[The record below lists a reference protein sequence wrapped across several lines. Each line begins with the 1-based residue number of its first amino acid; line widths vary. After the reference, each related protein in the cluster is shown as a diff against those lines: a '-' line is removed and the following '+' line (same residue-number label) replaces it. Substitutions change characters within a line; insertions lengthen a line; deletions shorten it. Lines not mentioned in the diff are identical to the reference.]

1 MNNTMI
7 ITDEFIQ
14 NVCEKIRKNKP
25 IRMDLPGWGRVHI
38 DRQLPFLCLYRLP
51 TSRAD
56 VGTQKLVQ
64 SEASYIIADEGLTD
78 NGLGKLV
85 EAIAKTISEECGAFL
100 LIEVWSTCL
109 PKEESES
116 SPHSDGETFTIVSK
130 KRGLLTPEIETMKNR
145 LSRVKIDTLRASV
158 TIKHTAAITPQEMKP
173 IIDTRSL
180 SGTSSYMLGLAIR
193 PIYQDYEGVELYP
206 FELSKLQKSV
216 SKALR
221 KTFFTFVKKHTT
233 AVTSDYRELGRKG
246 VTKTV
251 YKIDDAMAK
260 IEDSFDFLLQV
271 SPVNSNEAWKEFQA
285 SGFKETPVFYYRP
298 RPFDPALVKRELFK
312 IPIEKIEDPVLSEI
326 FVQKRDE
333 IDRKLTMLNDRG
345 TSNFLHGSMQIY
357 GDIDRELLETSK
369 DILSAISKLQPK
381 ERVIETVDAVTFARA
396 AKEEIAYYKQIYP
409 SIDAKVEIRDDIAS
423 GAMVSRGNFLIYRWS
438 NFPKDRVEALIH
450 HEIGTHVLTYF
461 NGFSQPFKQLHTG
474 LRGYDEMQEGIAVLS
489 EYLCGGLN
497 IHRIK
502 ILAGRVIAVHA
513 MIHGATFI
521 DTFHL
526 LTEEYGFLPKT
537 AFSVTMRV
545 FRGGGLTKDA
555 VYLRGFLHIFD
566 YIKEGGKLDLLFVGK
581 IAANHIPI
589 VQELLYRKVLHKPP
603 LFPRYL
609 KDKEALK
616 RLEKI
621 KSGYGILDI
630 INEEMA

>member
-1 MNNTMI
+1 MSNNI
-7 ITDEFIQ
+7 ITDELIQ
-14 NVCEKIRKNKP
+14 NICEKIRKNKP
-25 IRMDLPGWGRVHI
+25 VRMDLPKWGRVHI

-51 TSRAD
+51 TKRVD
-56 VGTQKLVQ
+56 VGTQKLVL
-64 SEASYIIADEGLTD
+64 SEASYIIADESLTN
-78 NGLGKLV
+78 NGLDKLV
-85 EAIAKTISEECGAFL
+85 EAIARTISEECGAFL
-100 LIEVWSTCL
+100 LVEVWSMHI
-109 PKEESES
+109 PEEESGS
-116 SPHSDGETFTIVSK
+116 SPQDYREAFTIVSK

-145 LSRVKIDTLRASV
+145 LSRIKIDDLTASIS
-158 TIKHTAAITPQEMKP
+158 IKHTTIIAPQDMQP

-180 SGTSSYMLGLAIR
+180 SGTTSYMLGLAIK
-193 PIYQDYEGVELYP
+193 PIYQDQEGAQLYP
-206 FELSKLQKSV
+206 FELSELQKCI
-216 SKALR
+216 SKALK

-246 VTKTV
+246 VTEAV
-251 YKIDDAMAK
+251 YKIDDAIAK

-271 SPVNSNEAWKEFQA
+271 SPVNSKEAWKEFEA
-285 SGFKETPVFYYRP
+285 SDFKETPAFYYRP
-298 RPFDPALVKRELFK
+298 RPFDPSLVKRELFK
-312 IPIEKIEDPVLSEI
+312 IPIEEIEDPVLSEI

-345 TSNFLHGSMQIY
+345 TSNFLHGSIQIY

-381 ERVIETVDAVTFARA
+381 ESVKEMVDAVAFARV
-396 AKEEIAYYKQIYP
+396 AKDEISYYKQIYP
-409 SIDAKVEIRDDIAS
+409 SVDAKVEIRDDIAS
-423 GAMVSRGNFLIYRWS
+423 GAMVSGGNFLIYRWS
-438 NFPKDRVEALIH
+438 DFPKDRVEALIH

-489 EYLCGGLN
+489 EYLCGGLSIN
-497 IHRIK
+497 RIK

-513 MIHGATFI
+513 MIHGATFV
-521 DTFHL
+521 DTFNL
-526 LTEEYGFLPKT
+526 LKEEYGFLPKT
-537 AFSVTMRV
+537 AFTVTTRV

-555 VYLRGFLHIFD
+555 VYLRGFLQIFD

-589 VQELLYRKVLHKPP
+589 VQELLYRKVLHESP
-603 LFPRYL
+603 LSPRYL
-609 KDKEALK
+609 EDEEALK

-621 KSGYGILDI
+621 RNGHTILDI
-630 INEEMA
+630 INKETV

>member
-1 MNNTMI
+1 MNNARI

-56 VGTQKLVQ
+56 IGTQKLVL
-64 SEASYIIADEGLTD
+64 SEASYIIADEALTA

-100 LIEVWSTCL
+100 LIEVWSMCL
-109 PKEESES
+109 PEEESEF
-116 SPHSDGETFTIVSK
+116 SPQSHREVFTIVSK

-145 LSRVKIDTLRASV
+145 LSRVKVDNLTASV
-158 TIKHTAAITPQEMKP
+158 SIKHTTAITPQEMQP

-180 SGTSSYMLGLAIR
+180 SGTNCYMMGLAIK
-193 PIYQDYEGVELYP
+193 PIYQDQEGVDLYP
-206 FELSKLQKSV
+206 FELSKLRKCI
-216 SKALR
+216 SKALK
-221 KTFFTFVKKHTT
+221 KTFFTFVKNHTT
-233 AVTSDYRELGRKG
+233 AMTSDYRELGRKG
-246 VTKTV
+246 VTKAV
-251 YKIDDAMAK
+251 YEIDDAMAK

-271 SPVNSNEAWKEFQA
+271 SPVNSKEAWEQFQ
-285 SGFKETPVFYYRP
+285 SSDFKETPIFYYRP
-298 RPFDPALVKRELFK
+298 RPFDPAIVKRELFK

-345 TSNFLHGSMQIY
+345 NASFLHGSMQVY
-357 GDIDRELLETSK
+357 GGVEEDLLETSIEILK
-369 DILSAISKLQPK
+369 VISDIKPNKKPK
-381 ERVIETVDAVTFARA
+381 EMVDAVEFARA
-396 AKEEIAYYKQIYP
+396 AKEEIAYYKEICATVE
-409 SIDAKVEIRDDIAS
+409 AKVEIRDDIAA
-423 GAMVSRGNFLIYRWS
+423 GAMVSGGNFLIYRWS
-438 NFPKDRVEALIH
+438 SFPKDRIEPLIH
-450 HEIGTHVLTYF
+450 HEIGTHILTYF
-461 NGFSQPFKQLHTG
+461 NGLSQPFKQLHTG

-489 EYLCGGLN
+489 EYLCGGLTLN
-497 IHRIK
+497 RIK
-502 ILAGRVIAVHA
+502 ILSARVIAVHA
-513 MIHGATFI
+513 MIDGASFVE
-521 DTFHL
+521 TFHL
-526 LTEEYGFLPKT
+526 LKNEYGFLPKT
-537 AFSVTMRV
+537 SFSVTTRV
-545 FRGGGLTKDA
+545 YRGGGLTKDA

-566 YIKEGGKLDLLFVGK
+566 YLKDGGKLDLLFVGK

-603 LFPRYL
+603 LSPRYL
-609 KDKEALK
+609 EDEEALK

-621 KSGYGILDI
+621 KNGFGILDI
-630 INEEMA
+630 INEEMV

>member
-1 MNNTMI
+1 MNNNI

-25 IRMDLPGWGRVHI
+25 IRMDLPEWGRVHI

-51 TSRAD
+51 TNRGD
-56 VGTQKLVQ
+56 VGTNKFVL
-64 SEASYIIADEGLTD
+64 SEASYIIADERLTD

-85 EAIAKTISEECGAFL
+85 EAIARTISEECGAFL
-100 LIEVWSTCL
+100 LIEVWSMCL
-109 PKEESES
+109 PKEESGF
-116 SPHSDGETFTIVSK
+116 SPENHREAFTIVSK

-145 LSRVKIDTLRASV
+145 LSRVKIDDLTASIG
-158 TIKHTAAITPQEMKP
+158 IKYTTAITPQEMQP

-180 SGTSSYMLGLAIR
+180 SGTTSYMLGLAIK
-193 PIYQDYEGVELYP
+193 PIYHDHEGVELYP
-206 FELSKLQKSV
+206 FELSKLQKCV
-216 SKALR
+216 SKALK

-233 AVTSDYRELGRKG
+233 AITSDYRELGRKG
-246 VTKTV
+246 VTEAV

-271 SPVNSNEAWKEFQA
+271 SPVNSKEAWKEFQA
-285 SGFKETPVFYYRP
+285 SDFKEAPAFYYRP
-298 RPFDPALVKRELFK
+298 RPFDPSLVKRELFK
-312 IPIEKIEDPVLSEI
+312 IPIEEIEDPVLSEI

-345 TSNFLHGSMQIY
+345 TSNFLHGSIQIY
-357 GDIDRELLETSK
+357 GDVEQELLETSK
-369 DILSAISKLQPK
+369 DILSAILKLQPK
-381 ERVIETVDAVTFARA
+381 ERVKEMVDAVAFARA
-396 AKEEIAYYKQIYP
+396 AKEEIDHYKQIYP
-409 SIDAKVEIRDDIAS
+409 SVDAKVEIRDDIAS
-423 GAMVSRGNFLIYRWS
+423 GAMVSNGNFLIYRWS
-438 NFPKDRVEALIH
+438 SFPKDRVEALIH

-489 EYLCGGLN
+489 EYLCGGLTIN
-497 IHRIK
+497 RIK
-502 ILAGRVIAVHA
+502 ILAGRVISVHA
-513 MIHGATFI
+513 MIHGATFV
-521 DTFHL
+521 DTFNL
-526 LTEEYGFLPKT
+526 LKEEYGFLPKT
-537 AFSVTMRV
+537 AFTVTTRV

-555 VYLRGFLHIFD
+555 VYLRGFLQIFD
-566 YIKEGGKLDLLFVGK
+566 YIKDCGKLDLLFVGK

-603 LFPRYL
+603 LSPRYL
-609 KDKEALK
+609 EDDEALK

-621 KSGYGILDI
+621 KNGFGILDI
-630 INEEMA
+630 INEEMT